1 MELNDIEVGI
11 LKALQE
17 DSRRS
22 MRSLAEE
29 LNVSTPTISTKI
41 KELEDMGLIR
51 GYGARL
57 NLDMLGLH
65 TFVLNMDTRPDKLD
79 TISED
84 ILNMPEVRT
93 LYELDGGSLMA
104 IVSVDEVRSLDGIL
118 KELKGMEGMLGFDS
132 SRVTRTYRESGPL
145 LLDGN
150 AALDLDCYYC
160 KAHIEGKPVKMELDD
175 RKHYLCCE
183 TCAKEYRGKYMEL
196 KEGSDI

>member
-57 NLDMLGLH
+57 NVDMMGLH
-65 TFVLNMDTRPDKLD
+65 TFVLNIDARPDKLES
-79 TISED
+79 ISKN

-104 IVSVDEVRSLDGIL
+104 VFSVDQLREMDRTL
-118 KELKGMEGMLGFDS
+118 KELKGMEGIVGFGS
-132 SRVTRTYRESGPL
+132 SRVTGTFRDCGPVFL
-145 LLDGN
+145 EGR
-150 AALDLDCYYC
+150 ASLDLDCYYC
-160 KAHIEGKPVKMELDD
+160 KAHIEGKPVKMELDG

-183 TCAKEYRGKYMEL
+183 TCAKEYGEKYREL
-196 KEGSDI
+196 KERSNI